1 MNAIVLPPGHGIT
14 LRARGNTLRF
24 KAIGADT
31 NDAFSLFER
40 EVPQGARRPAAHRH
54 PDTVEAFYV
63 LAGELALSADGS
75 DHVVPSGG
83 FALVPAGAV
92 HTFGN
97 AGSDVLRVL
106 ILHAPSLDRYFA
118 ELDALDGSGGLNP
131 DSERELMRRHGL
143 EPA

>member
-1 MNAIVLPPGHGIT
+1 MT
-14 LRARGNTLRF
+14 FRARGNTLRF

-54 PDTVEAFYV
+54 PGTVEAFYV
-63 LAGELALSADGS
+63 LAGDLALSADGS

-97 AGSDVLRVL
+97 AGSDLL
-106 ILHAPSLDRYFA
+106 PFWFPCTTSA
-118 ELDALDGSGGLNP
+118 EW
-131 DSERELMRRHGL
+131 
-143 EPA
+143 

>member
-1 MNAIVLPPGHGIT
+1 MSAIVLPPGDGMT
-14 LRARGNTLRF
+14 LRARGNVLRF

-31 NDAFSLFER
+31 KDAFSLFER

-54 PDTVEAFYV
+54 PGTVEAFYV

-118 ELDALDGSGGLNP
+118 DLDALDGSGGLNP